1 MLNALGVKGSYN
13 IAARYIK
20 KDEETENLLWTCFP
34 TGTIN
39 TIFPARDITVLP
51 QIAKIYFQCSV

>member
-1 MLNALGVKGSYN
+1 MLNALGVRGSYN
-13 IAARYIK
+13 IAPRYIK
-20 KDEETENLLWTCFP
+20 KDEETENLLWTYFP

-39 TIFPARDITVLP
+39 TIFPAWDITVLP